1 MKNSNKKKFIEFLQ
15 EKECENSNQLEEGL
29 GSFLWNLG
37 RGIGGAIG
45 GARRGWIS
53 GRGSDDFFQSERN
66 LIYRINIALENFKNN
81 LISSGQ
87 TKEYSE
93 KKYKLLKSKIPM
105 LLKLT
110 YEYGLFG
117 SPEEPSAT
125 GRKYT
130 PEEPSATGRKSTI
143 TPEPIDAEIEAETP
157 MLPAPPETPMLPA
170 PKASE
175 PETPKPKTTEIPLL
189 PAPKVTKPAPEPI
202 MGGAIDLKFIQNL
215 NKLILNVNKYFKE
228 SGEAMPEKPIF
239 NTLELVRRLY
249 RYSEVP
255 DDPRQRFKK
264 HRQNINH
271 LGNENWRLL
280 ISKIVEIFV
289 SKGCNFEDDNF
300 TSEAIETFKNLASRF
315 LPEINYENFRR
326 SITRNANWRNIVL
339 SLSEI
344 ARFVEEFCKKN
355 PDLCSSKGKGSA
367 KLLPKL
373 RENQN
378 IGFSDWLI
386 INENTLF

>member
-1 MKNSNKKKFIEFLQ
+1 MKNLNKRKFIEFLK
-15 EKECENSNQLEEGL
+15 EKECENLEQLEEGI

-53 GRGSDDFFQSERN
+53 GRGSDDFFQSEKN
-66 LIYRINIALENFKNN
+66 LIYRIKIALENYKNN
-81 LISSGQ
+81 LISSGR
-87 TKEYSE
+87 TKKYSE
-93 KKYKLLKSKIPM
+93 MKCKLLNSKIQM

-130 PEEPSATGRKSTI
+130 TTPYPTVDPSRRLSN
-143 TPEPIDAEIEAETP
+143 EPIDAEIESETP
-157 MLPAPPETPMLPA
+157 RTEIPLLPA
-170 PKASE
+170 PKAAE
-175 PETPKPKTTEIPLL
+175 PEIPKPKITEIPLL
-189 PAPKVTKPAPEPI
+189 PAPKVAKPIPEPI
-202 MGGAIDLKFIQNL
+202 MGGAIELKFIQNL

-228 SGEAMPEKPIF
+228 SGETMPEKPIF
-239 NTLELVRRLY
+239 NTLELVKRLY
-249 RYSEVP
+249 KYSEVP
-255 DDPRQRFKK
+255 DDPRKRFKK
-264 HRQNINH
+264 HRQNITH

-289 SKGCNFEDDNF
+289 SKGCNFEDDTF
-300 TSEAIETFKNLASRF
+300 TNEAITIFRNLASRF

-326 SITRNANWRNIVL
+326 SIIRNANWRNIVL